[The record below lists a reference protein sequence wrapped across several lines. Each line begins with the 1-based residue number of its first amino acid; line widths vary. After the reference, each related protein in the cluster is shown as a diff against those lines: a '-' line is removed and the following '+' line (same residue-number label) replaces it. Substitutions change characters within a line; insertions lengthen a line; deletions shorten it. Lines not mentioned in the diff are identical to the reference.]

1 MMKSHWHKWVR
12 DWSGVAPFLVFSALF
27 LIFPTMYLIVGA
39 FRDSHD
45 HFTLANF
52 LGLLA
57 PEITGSFFVSLE
69 ISAVSAILGMGFGF
83 ALTWAI
89 AFGGLPA
96 QLRATI
102 VTFCG
107 VASNFAGIPL
117 AFAFLASVGRIGFV
131 TSGLRHGFGIDIYAM
146 GFNLLSVGGLIMTYL
161 YFQIPLMVLIF
172 LPVLDGIKRE
182 WGEAAQILGANSW
195 QYWRHILFPMLW
207 PSVIGSAILLFANA
221 FGAIATAYALT
232 GSSVNLITLLLYAQI
247 RGDVLHNENLGFAMA
262 FGMIAITGISNFCYL
277 QLRSRS
283 ETWLR

>member
-1 MMKSHWHKWVR
+1 MR
-12 DWSGVAPFLVFSALF
+12 DWAGVAPFLIFSALF
-27 LIFPTMYLIVGA
+27 LIFPTLYLIVGA
-39 FRDSHD
+39 FKDSHD
-45 HFTLANF
+45 HFTMANF

-57 PEITGSFFVSLE
+57 PEITGSFFVSIE
-69 ISAVSAILGMGFGF
+69 VSAVSALLGMAFGF
-83 ALTWAI
+83 ALSWAI

-96 QLRATI
+96 QLRAAI

-131 TSGLRHGFGIDIYAM
+131 TSGLRNGLGIDIYAM
-146 GFNLLSVGGLIMTYL
+146 GFNLLTVGGLIMTYL

-182 WGEAAQILGANSW
+182 WGEAAEILGANSW

-262 FGMIAITGISNFCYL
+262 FGMIAITGLSNFFYL
-277 QLRSRS
+277 KLRSRS